1 MNIVIRA
8 ATENDFQSI
17 QHLSQELTISDSIYD
32 PILVKEWAYT
42 KEGITYLHK
51 RISGRRCICIVAE
64 VNGKIV
70 GYTTATIMKPI
81 SWRPGKHVEME
92 NLIVDKA
99 FRNQG
104 IGAKL
109 IEAFFVWAR
118 KVKADFAEVH
128 SYYNNER
135 AQALYKRSSFVPL
148 SVSLETKLT

>member
-1 MNIVIRA
+1 MNIVIRI
-8 ATENDFQSI
+8 ATKNDFTSI
-17 QHLSQELTISDSIYD
+17 QRLSQELTISDSIYD
-32 PILVKEWAYT
+32 PILVKDWAYS
-42 KEGITYLHK
+42 KHGIKYLNQ
-51 RISGRRCICIVAE
+51 RITGKRCICIVAE
-64 VNGKIV
+64 VDGKIA

-92 NLIVDKA
+92 NLIVDKE

-109 IEAFFVWAR
+109 IEAFFDWAK

-148 SVSLETKLT
+148 FVSLETKLI